1 MAVAVARDTVGMGTV
16 GDTVVDTAG
25 RGWGMAE
32 GRRRV
37 SAPVPDRP
45 VAWGR
50 LLLRTLVGG
59 VRGNKKNEHNN
70 DMH

>member
-1 MAVAVARDTVGMGTV
+1 MAVAVALDTVGMGTV
-16 GDTVVDTAG
+16 GDMVGDTAG

-45 VAWGR
+45 VAWDRR
-50 LLLRTLVGG
+50 LLLTLVGG
-59 VRGNKKNEHNN
+59 MRGNK
-70 DMH
+70 